1 MTISGMCLTS
11 RLDLS
16 SQLEAVLTLNLF
28 PRSSHPHSYRVVA
41 ITLTPP
47 HPLNKGPD
55 MKLSIFL
62 LMLYVLTGC
71 VLHNVTL
78 PPVSG
83 EPQPVN
89 TPAIIQE
96 LTSHV

>member
-1 MTISGMCLTS
+1 
-11 RLDLS
+11 
-16 SQLEAVLTLNLF
+16 
-28 PRSSHPHSYRVVA
+28 
-41 ITLTPP
+41 
-47 HPLNKGPD
+47 
-55 MKLSIFL
+55 MKPSIFL
-62 LMLYVLTGC
+62 LMLCALMGC
-71 VLHNVTL
+71 TQHNVTL